1 MGTATSASFSEAP
14 GSEPRTLAALLLE
27 SIALRHQIAVLE
39 RSRTRRPCF
48 RLVPFANEI
57 ERLLTE
63 ALTETVGVVLPGALT
78 AEYTVVATLLGPLA
92 PTAGSHAEVLLRM
105 GLVIAS
111 VTGVGVL
118 IGELAWLV
126 DRGHRQ
132 RPQTWI
138 CPACSAGN
146 HQQCRGALLLVAR
159 TSEGARPC
167 QCKHCTLNR

>member
-1 MGTATSASFSEAP
+1 VNRYQLPWRDGAPVSFRSHGTRARAAISPTVMQDP
-14 GSEPRTLAALLLE
+14 GSR
-27 SIALRHQIAVLE
+27 
-39 RSRTRRPCF
+39 
-48 RLVPFANEI
+48 
-57 ERLLTE
+57 RLLGG
-63 ALTETVGVVLPGALT
+63 ALTETVGVLLPGALT

-92 PTAGSHAEVLLRM
+92 PTAGSHPEVLLRM

-118 IGELAWLV
+118 IAELAWLV

-138 CPACSAGN
+138 CSACSAGN

-167 QCKHCTLNR
+167 QCEHCMLNR

>member
-1 MGTATSASFSEAP
+1 MCVRTIVKIKSWTLIVGLAWLFGT
-14 GSEPRTLAALLLE
+14 
-27 SIALRHQIAVLE
+27 I
-39 RSRTRRPCF
+39 
-48 RLVPFANEI
+48 VPFANDI

-63 ALTETVGVVLPGALT
+63 ALTETVCVVLPGALT

-92 PTAGSHAEVLLRM
+92 PTAGSDGEVLLRM

-118 IGELAWLV
+118 IGELVWLV

-167 QCKHCTLNR
+167 QCEHCTLNR